1 MADKN
6 MRQQIVD
13 EEHLHLLYIGY
24 LISAGMSAFF
34 SFFGLIYVFMGVIM
48 GVFFSAESN
57 AAGHAADAPPAFI
70 GWIFG
75 IIGFGIFLF
84 LITMGVLKF
93 VAAFRIKHRRSRV
106 FCMVIAG
113 ISCLAIPYGTL
124 LGVCTFIVLER
135 ASVKKLFAAGNAS

>member
-13 EEHLHLLYIGY
+13 EEHLHLLYISY
-24 LISAGMSAFF
+24 LISAGMSVFF

-57 AAGHAADAPPAFI
+57 VAGHAADAPPAFI
-70 GWIFG
+70 GWFFG

-84 LITMGVLKF
+84 LIAMAVLKF
-93 VAAFRIKHRRSRV
+93 IAAFRIKHRRSRV

-124 LGVCTFIVLER
+124 LGICTFIVLAR
-135 ASVKKLFAAGNAS
+135 ASVKKLFAAGNES

>member
-13 EEHLHLLYIGY
+13 EEHLQLLYIGY

-34 SFFGLIYVFMGVIM
+34 SFFGLIYVFMGVMM
-48 GVFFSAESN
+48 GVIFSADPGT
-57 AAGHAADAPPAFI
+57 AGHAGDAPPAFI

-75 IIGFGIFLF
+75 IIGVGIFLF
-84 LITMGVLKF
+84 LIAMAVLKF
-93 VAAFRIKHRRSRV
+93 IAAYRIKHRRSRV
-106 FCMVIAG
+106 FCMVVAG
-113 ISCLAIPYGTL
+113 ITCLEIPYGTL

-135 ASVKKLFAAGNAS
+135 PTVKKLFAAGNAS

>member
-6 MRQQIVD
+6 MRQQIID

-34 SFFGLIYVFMGVIM
+34 SFFGLIYVFMGVMM

-57 AAGHAADAPPAFI
+57 AAGHVADVPPAFI

-93 VAAFRIKHRRSRV
+93 VTALRIKRRRSRI

-124 LGVCTFIVLER
+124 LGICTFIVLER
-135 ASVKKLFAAGNAS
+135 ASVKKLFAAGNES